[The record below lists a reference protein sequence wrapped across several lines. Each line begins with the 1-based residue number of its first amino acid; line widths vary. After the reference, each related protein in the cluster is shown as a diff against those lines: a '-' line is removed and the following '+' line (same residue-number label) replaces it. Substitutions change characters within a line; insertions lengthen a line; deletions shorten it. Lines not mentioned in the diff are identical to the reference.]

1 MTMTRG
7 SKVLIVE
14 DEAITAKCLRMDLE
28 ESGIETLAPVA
39 RGEDAIRV
47 ALAEN
52 PSLIL
57 MDIRLAGEMDGIK
70 TAQEIR
76 ERQDIPI
83 VFMTGFLTASV
94 KEHASKADPA
104 GFIEKPVDIDRII
117 RLYRTI
123 VGAGL

>member
-1 MTMTRG
+1 MASG

-14 DEAITAKCLRMDLE
+14 DEAITANCLRLDLE

-39 RGEDAIRV
+39 RGEDAIRI

-57 MDIRLAGEMDGIK
+57 MDIRLAGEMDGIQ
-70 TAQEIR
+70 TAEEIR

-83 VFMTGFLTASV
+83 VFMTGFVTASV
-94 KEHASKADPA
+94 REQTSKAGPA
-104 GFIEKPVDIDRII
+104 GFIEKPVDVDRII

-123 VGAGL
+123 VGAGR